1 MLDLEAEIGR
11 ALTLGRRRGSLSTDE
26 IAALLPL
33 DRMTPEEIAEVV
45 LRLEDGGVEVDLD
58 PAFLRPRSDRPERPL
73 ASALPLEPLTMR
85 GGRSRAASVPP
96 LAPPPVP
103 AAPPNLVGKRWVT
116 SAVLA
121 IIVILCLVVA
131 LGVAFA

>member
-1 MLDLEAEIGR
+1 MLDLDAEIGR
-11 ALTLGRRRGSLSTDE
+11 ALALGRRRGSLTTEE

-45 LRLEDGGVEVDLD
+45 LRLEDGGVEVHLD
-58 PAFLRPRSDRPERPL
+58 PAFLRPRDDRPEPPP
-73 ASALPLEPLTMR
+73 ASALPLDAPAMP
-85 GGRSRAASVPP
+85 GRDAAAGLVPP
-96 LAPPPVP
+96 LVPPPLP
-103 AAPPNLVGKRWVT
+103 TAPPNRVGKRWVT

-121 IIVILCLVVA
+121 MIVILCLVVV